1 MITLID
7 TLLYSYPF
15 TLDHRRHNKAM
26 QSLMVYP
33 NDNDFL
39 HMSIL
44 DDNVTKQ
51 LIHSTDHH
59 NNQHH
64 MENYMTT
71 SSTSASSSPIQDYL
85 IAPPTYQH
93 PQQQHPNQRQH
104 QVQFPIVPVMPTM
117 VAAAAVAAAS
127 HSAPSSPSYPIIKTE
142 DVQAQ
147 QRMDYLMFPNFDIP
161 SSATTT
167 ASSTSSTSPQMQQQR
182 MMPYDASL
190 IQQRHHHQQQQQQ
203 HAQQL
208 RLQHQ
213 RALEQQQ
220 QQMMFDAAA
229 PNHSTVST
237 MSIPTTNAMMSN
249 MSANAT
255 VPTTTPFFH
264 PSNIAYMPAAHPAAP
279 KRKRE
284 ESGQSLPRQTSP
296 QLLDN
301 TTTVMTT
308 PSNTSSS
315 NIDEPSWSASPSLVT
330 LPKKISSPSSRPS
343 TSSRLDKVKATRSTK
358 VTKFASSSPTPSSSS
373 IASTSTAALFSSPDM
388 LASTSPAQES
398 KATRASTKKST
409 SPSTKKAQS
418 ESRETSPI
426 SGDSSAAPQ
435 SSSPATGS
443 GNITH
448 PRRAAQNR
456 AAQRTFRNRRKAYI
470 KELEQK
476 VQEMDQTRDL
486 MDAIQRENQ
495 EVWRRLQVLEAMA
508 SQNGLQVPAF
518 PALTPFA
525 SHLNANV
532 SNNNGMMMTSHS
544 SNPMMGSSNEE
555 EEDEDEDMSDSYA
568 HSAYP
573 LLHQRQHPHQQL

>member
-1 MITLID
+1 ML
-7 TLLYSYPF
+7 
-15 TLDHRRHNKAM
+15 

-39 HMSIL
+39 HMASIL
-44 DDNVTKQ
+44 DDNVN
-51 LIHSTDHH
+51 TDHH
-59 NNQHH
+59 HNHH
-64 MENYMTT
+64 NHHQIESYMTT

-85 IAPPTYQH
+85 MAPTYQH

-104 QVQFPIVPVMPTM
+104 QLQFPIVPVMPSM
-117 VAAAAVAAAS
+117 VAAAAAATAAAAAAS
-127 HSAPSSPSYPIIKTE
+127 HSTPPSPSYSIIKTE
-142 DVQAQ
+142 EVQTQ
-147 QRMDYLMFPNFDIP
+147 QRMDYLMFPANFDLP
-161 SSATTT
+161 SSTTTT
-167 ASSTSSTSPQMQQQR
+167 ATSVSSTSPQMQQQR
-182 MMPYDASL
+182 MTPYDASF
-190 IQQRHHHQQQQQQ
+190 IQQRQHHQQQQQQ

-213 RALEQQQ
+213 RVLEQQQ
-220 QQMMFDAAA
+220 QQQQQQHQHQMVFDA
-229 PNHSTVST
+229 PTHSTAST
-237 MSIPTTNAMMSN
+237 MSIPTTNTMMST
-249 MSANAT
+249 MPAANA
-255 VPTTTPFFH
+255 PTTTPFFH

-301 TTTVMTT
+301 TTTTVMTT
-308 PSNTSSS
+308 PSVSS
-315 NIDEPSWSASPSLVT
+315 DEPSRSTSPSLVT

-358 VTKFASSSPTPSSSS
+358 VTKFASSPTLSSSS
-373 IASTSTAALFSSPDM
+373 IASTSSALFPSATDM
-388 LASTSPAQES
+388 LVSTTSSAQDS
-398 KATRASTKKST
+398 KATRASAKKST
-409 SPSTKKAQS
+409 PKKAQS

-426 SGDSSAAPQ
+426 AATDSASSA
-435 SSSPATGS
+435 SPATANGINGT

-476 VQEMDQTRDL
+476 VEEMDQTRNL

-518 PALTPFA
+518 PALTPF
-525 SHLNANV
+525 STHLINDTNTANV
-532 SNNNGMMMTSHS
+532 NGMMMMTSHS

-555 EEDEDEDMSDSYA
+555 DEDEDEDMSDSYA
-568 HSAYP
+568 HPAYP
-573 LLHQRQHPHQQL
+573 LLHQRQHPHHQQL